1 MCEQYVLGHWGSLC
15 LETWGAV
22 MVQAD
27 GGSIPSSIFEEIR
40 GEDNLAPGMFQN
52 ALRNSNRRDA
62 FWRVIRRLGLL
73 RYLDVT
79 VVRTEVH
86 HTERVQLQ
94 SLRLYLLCTCVDAWS
109 GEKYPQFD
117 QWLESEDGD
126 CDLQR
131 IVIDSLR
138 SSPSLQDTRQEVI
151 KLYKLWQEH
160 YSATKVFRR
169 FFQELSNPAARYLT
183 SNWLVWR
190 DAEVSDVKAVISAQS
205 ADVLKIWQ
213 GKSLREQLEQIAR
226 YLYEFRRNP
235 FTHEAEDYPSRY
247 TPSDDGYYWTAM
259 KRSTMKWIVVGY
271 KLPEYRLLRVAV
283 VARIRSDLGFDV
295 TDGYIQWLAS
305 YIAQKDM
312 DLENYFYLGRNI
324 VGTWCS

>member
-1 MCEQYVLGHWGSLC
+1 
-15 LETWGAV
+15 

-27 GGSIPSSIFEEIR
+27 GGSIPSSLFEEII

-52 ALRNSNRRDA
+52 ALRNSARRDA
-62 FWRVIRRLGLL
+62 FWRVIGRLGLL
-73 RYLDVT
+73 RYLDAT

-126 CDLQR
+126 CDPQR
-131 IVIDSLR
+131 TVTDSLR
-138 SSPSLQDTRQEVI
+138 SSPSLQDARQKVI

-160 YSATKVFRR
+160 YSATKVFRH
-169 FFQELSNPAARYLT
+169 FFQELCNPAARYLT
-183 SNWLVWR
+183 SNWLIWR
-190 DAEVSDVKAVISAQS
+190 DAEINDAEAIISGQS
-205 ADVLKIWQ
+205 MDVLRIWQ
-213 GKSLREQLEQIAR
+213 SKSLSEQLEQIAR

-235 FTHEAEDYPSRY
+235 FTHEAKDSPSWY
-247 TPSDDGYYWTAM
+247 TPLDDGYHWKAI
-259 KRSTMKWIVVGY
+259 KRSATKCIAVGY

-283 VARIRSDLGFDV
+283 VARVRGDLGFDV

-305 YIAQKDM
+305 YIAQDI
-312 DLENYFYLGRNI
+312 DLENRFYWQETNEDPA
-324 VGTWCS
+324 

>member
-1 MCEQYVLGHWGSLC
+1 M
-15 LETWGAV
+15 
-22 MVQAD
+22 MQAD
-27 GGSIPSSIFEEIR
+27 GRNIPSSLFKEII

-52 ALRNSNRRDA
+52 LLRNSARRDA

-73 RYLDVT
+73 RYLDAT

-131 IVIDSLR
+131 AILNSLR
-138 SSPSLQDTRQEVI
+138 SSPSLQDARQEVI

-169 FFQELSNPAARYLT
+169 FFQELCNPAARYLT

-190 DAEVSDVKAVISAQS
+190 DAEINDAETIISGQS
-205 ADVLKIWQ
+205 VDVLQRWQ
-213 GKSLREQLEQIAR
+213 SKSLSEQLEQIAR

-235 FTHEAEDYPSRY
+235 FTHKAEDYPSWY
-247 TPSDDGYYWTAM
+247 TPLDDGYHWKTIE
-259 KRSTMKWIVVGY
+259 RSATKWIVVGY

-295 TDGYIQWLAS
+295 TDEYIQWLAS
-305 YIAQKDM
+305 YIAQQDM
-312 DLENYFYLGRNI
+312 DLENRFYWQETNEDPA
-324 VGTWCS
+324 